1 MEIHRLKPMQE
12 DYDKDLFEKLYLST
26 ENLRNS
32 LARQINPR
40 LYGVS
45 QDIIKSW
52 FDDKFIY
59 VFNKYYGTMDE
70 STLKGYI
77 INSLKTF
84 KFRVLRQAYSKN
96 NMFGD
101 TQSIEDNV
109 KYVNIIPDEDDS
121 EEYSFLMGL
130 ALNFLKQKLS
140 TDAYLVLDIDLNP
153 PPYISKKI
161 PSIKTKIPAKL
172 IAEYLDLEVC
182 QDSIQYINLLRKEIS
197 ISIDQA
203 HQYFKQ
209 SHPQKMTY

>member
-12 DYDKDLFEKLYLST
+12 DYDKDLFEKLYSLT

-84 KFRVLRQAYSKN
+84 KFRVLRQAYSKS
-96 NMFGD
+96 NMFGNIM
-101 TQSIEDNV
+101 SIEDNV

-130 ALNFLKQKLS
+130 ALSFLKQKLS
-140 TDAYLVLDIDLNP
+140 MDAYLVLDIDLNP
-153 PPYISKKI
+153 PPFISKKL
-161 PSIKTKIPAKL
+161 SSLKTKIPAKL

-203 HQYFKQ
+203 QDYFKQ
-209 SHPQKMTY
+209 SHPQKMSY